1 MARVIGIDF
10 GNWQAFVSC
19 VNGMDEKTRMGGT
32 IEDLLPATYRESAD
46 GIPNEFFWSEIE
58 RNGKVL
64 SNEMLGFA
72 AAKDTNRPLEN
83 HLRLLKKHLG
93 EKVTLYADSDKK
105 RSRTFEYDE
114 IIVKMFEYHI
124 KMANNAL
131 RENYGE
137 AGTTNLVSVAF
148 PASYR
153 DPAHL
158 EYYINLAEKADS
170 GVRDKN
176 GNMLKVKVV
185 GTICEP
191 AAAGLDRLCE
201 QRENIKSETV
211 TYGVFDLGGGTF
223 DLSIVALYPNGRKYP
238 SGKTYYYDLVC
249 EGRGLN
255 IAGSDFSNRLEEL
268 IISKAVEL
276 NGGELSPSQMRV
288 IKRNVER
295 CKKELSEPETKKED
309 ETKKEPE
316 TIVVLEIDD
325 EEVEIVTTRAEFE
338 EAISEDVNKIMNFT
352 KSFFE
357 EHNNQL
363 PDEIIMTG
371 GSSYIP
377 YIKQRLEQT
386 MPAYKGKIHRHRP
399 SKAASYGAAR
409 FYVDESRETSKDP
422 GPIHKKLEF
431 DLGTI
436 VNRDGKR
443 VMSTLLKAGTEIPCS
458 SGEQR
463 FVVIGS
469 TDNTDYAI
477 YRANKLNPDETKI
490 DTDYKMLID
499 ARLDYGRIVPA
510 ATKTTCILSVD
521 LLGVAHLKAWEN
533 DNVSIKVEK
542 NFSIDNKADDS
553 KQKV

>member
-19 VNGMDEKTRMGGT
+19 VNGMDENTRMGGT
-32 IEDLLPATYRESAD
+32 IEDLLPATYRGSSD
-46 GIPNEFFWSEIE
+46 GIPNEFFWNEVE
-58 RNGKVL
+58 RNGKIV

-93 EKVTLYADSDKK
+93 ETVTLYADSTKS
-105 RSRTFEYDE
+105 RSRTFNYDD

-124 KMANNAL
+124 TMANNAL

-148 PASYR
+148 PATYR

-158 EYYINLAEKADS
+158 EYYVRLAEKADS
-170 GVRDKN
+170 GARDKN

-201 QRENIKSETV
+201 QRQNIQSETV

-223 DLSIVALYPNGRKYP
+223 DLSIVALYPNGRTYP

-255 IAGSDFSNRLEEL
+255 IAGSDFSNRLEKL
-268 IISKAVEL
+268 ITSKAVKL
-276 NGGELSPSQMRV
+276 NRGELSPSQTRV

-295 CKKELSEPETKKED
+295 CKKELSES
-309 ETKKEPE
+309 E

-338 EAISEDVNKIMNFT
+338 EAISEDVNKIMDFT
-352 KSFFE
+352 KRFFE
-357 EHNNQL
+357 EHKNQL

-386 MPAYKGKIHRHRP
+386 LPAYRGRIHLHRP
-399 SKAASYGAAR
+399 SKAAAYGAAR
-409 FYVDESRETSKDP
+409 FYVDESRGSGGQH
-422 GPIHKKLEF
+422 GPVHKKLEF

-436 VNRDGKR
+436 ISRDGKHS
-443 VMSTLLKAGTEIPCS
+443 VSTLIKAGTEIPCA

-463 FVVIGS
+463 FHTIGS
-469 TDNTDYAI
+469 TTQTDYSI
-477 YRANKLNPDETKI
+477 YRANKLNPENANI
-490 DTDYKMLID
+490 DTDYNMLLD
-499 ARLDYGRIVPA
+499 VRLEYGRTVPEG
-510 ATKTTCILSVD
+510 TKTTCTLSVD
-521 LLGVAHLKAWEN
+521 ELGIAHLEAWEN
-533 DNVSIKVEK
+533 DDVSIRVEK
-542 NFSIDNKADDS
+542 NFSIDNTADDS
-553 KQKV
+553 KRQ